1 MDCRVAYF
9 YGDSMDISCRTAFNI
24 CVSALSQLLAQLT
37 DIPQVV
43 LDRYR
48 TAVCHGRF
56 KISERDEVFDIFMQ
70 VVAALPSCFLVID
83 ALDECSGISD
93 IISWLGDAVR
103 SIPSLHILCLSRDTA
118 AVRKQLR
125 QQPTIRMDAAL
136 TKDDVNKY
144 LALAVHTLP
153 CTEPDLRDRVFN
165 TLSRKAD
172 GMFLFVELS
181 IQMLR
186 CAINEDDMQ
195 SILDTIPNGVN
206 EMYGFI
212 LQRLSTEPV
221 TRRSLVQRVFR
232 LVCASV
238 QPMTWSEMRFALSW
252 NADQQRFQKA
262 KEPFKETI
270 YELCCPLIEYQSET
284 DSFRL
289 IHFSLYEYLCETS
302 LQSLSTQS
310 IAQFFVQQNDAQSE
324 LALMT
329 LACIAEERV
338 SLSTHVDLGWCPL
351 VAYATKNWCH
361 HVSQS
366 PFRQDLCAKY
376 LEFVACPERR
386 STWILR
392 WLSSEERSFP
402 LQQIIKLKKLV
413 QDWAAKGIE
422 EQLSMV
428 SILGDIHRAL
438 FRLDELQST
447 RKSCDDM
454 TQARVI
460 SNYER
465 LVCIRDLAREYT
477 MAGQIDEGVNL
488 FELALERAESLEG
501 DITPRSCWL
510 LNSLGILY
518 DQQGKTHLAKAT
530 QGKALATQEKVLPPD
545 DLDIVLTIN
554 ELGRIARHL
563 EHFEEAETLHRRAL
577 HILEGFCSE
586 SDLHITWTKS
596 ALGRSL
602 LKQDRPKEAID
613 LHQQVL
619 AIETSRLG
627 RDHPHTL
634 WTLSDIARCY
644 RAQDKIEDAIATQ
657 QEVMERCRDTLG
669 ADHPDTLWATNSLGI
684 FYEHSGSPA
693 IARNL
698 HAEALAM
705 QTRRLGENHAH
716 TQWSREV
723 LSRLNDIEHN
733 PSGEASSEEG
743 SKRFQV
749 DEEIEQNDFTIST
762 GEGQDAS

>member
-9 YGDSMDISCRTAFNI
+9 YGDSMDRTHRTALNI

-37 DIPQVV
+37 EIPQVI

-56 KISERDEVFDIFMQ
+56 KVSEMDEVFDIFSQ

-93 IISWLGDAVR
+93 IISWLGNAIR
-103 SIPSLHILCLSRDTA
+103 SIPSLHVVYLSRDTA
-118 AVRKQLR
+118 AVRKQLQR
-125 QQPTIRMDAAL
+125 QPTIRMDAAS

-144 LALAVHTLP
+144 LASAVHTLP
-153 CTEPDLRDRVFN
+153 CTEPDLRDRVFS

-172 GMFLFVELS
+172 GMFLFIELS
-181 IQMLR
+181 IQTLR
-186 CAINEDDMQ
+186 SAINEDDMQ
-195 SILDTIPNGVN
+195 SILNTIPDGVK
-206 EMYGFI
+206 EMYGLI
-212 LQRLSTEPV
+212 LQRLSTEPD

-232 LVCASV
+232 LVCTSV

-252 NADQQRFQKA
+252 DADQQKFQKA

-270 YELCCPLIEYQSET
+270 CELCCPLIEHQSES

-302 LQSLSTQS
+302 LHSLSTQG
-310 IAQFFVQQNDAQSE
+310 IAQFSVQKNDAQNE

-329 LACIAEERV
+329 LACIADEKV
-338 SLSTHVDLGWCPL
+338 ALSTHVDIGRCPF

-361 HVSQS
+361 HLSQS
-366 PFRQDLCAKY
+366 PFRQDLCARY
-376 LEFVACPERR
+376 LKFVACPERR

-392 WLSSEERSFP
+392 WLLSEERSFP
-402 LQQIIKLKKLV
+402 LQQIVKLQELV
-413 QDWAAKGIE
+413 REWTAKGNE

-428 SILGDIHRAL
+428 SVLGDIHRTL

-447 RKSCDDM
+447 PKSSDIM
-454 TQARVI
+454 RQIRVI
-460 SNYER
+460 SNFER
-465 LVCIRDLAREYT
+465 LVCVRDLARAYT
-477 MAGQIDEGVNL
+477 MAGEINKGVEM
-488 FELALERAESLEG
+488 FELAFERAKSLEG
-501 DITPRSCWL
+501 DVTPRSCWL

-518 DQQGKTHLAKAT
+518 DQQGKTHLAKVT
-530 QGKALATQEKVLPPD
+530 QGRALATQEKVLPPD

-554 ELGRIARHL
+554 ELGRVARHL
-563 EHFEEAETLHRRAL
+563 ERFEEAEMLHRKAL

-602 LKQDRPKEAID
+602 LKQNRPNEAID

-657 QEVMERCRDTLG
+657 QEVMERCTDSLG
-669 ADHPDTLWATNSLGI
+669 ADNPDTLWATNSLGI
-684 FYEHSGSPA
+684 FYELSGRPA
-693 IARNL
+693 VARNL
-698 HAEALAM
+698 HAEALVM

-716 TQWSREV
+716 TKWSREV
-723 LSRLNDIEHN
+723 LSRLNDIEN
-733 PSGEASSEEG
+733 DAGESA
-743 SKRFQV
+743 
-749 DEEIEQNDFTIST
+749 
-762 GEGQDAS
+762 